1 MQFKISGRRLE
12 VTDSI
17 HEYARQKT
25 EKLHRYYDKIQE
37 ITVVI
42 DQHDDHGKK
51 FEVEIV
57 LGIEHH
63 SPILATDKGEDLY
76 TSIDHVVDRAERQ
89 LTDLKEKLRNRKHMT
104 G

>member
-12 VTDSI
+12 VTEPI
-17 HEYARQKT
+17 HDYAQQKT
-25 EKLHRYYDKIQE
+25 EKLHRYYDKIQA
-37 ITVVI
+37 ISVVI

-57 LGIEHH
+57 LDIEHH
-63 SPILATDKGEDLY
+63 SPIVATDKGEDLY
-76 TSIDHVVDRAERQ
+76 AGIDQVVLRAERQ
-89 LTDLKEKLRNRKHMT
+89 LTDLKEKLRNRKHLT